1 MRLPRINRGKGIAY
15 AIVSG
20 MSFGFIPLFTLGA
33 MHGGYTTFSILTYRF
48 SFSTLLFGA
57 MLAIQRVP
65 VRVSF
70 RQILDRRTSW
80 CRLTTTSLRVSPPR

>member
-1 MRLPRINRGKGIAY
+1 MRLPRINRGKGIVY

-57 MLAIQRVP
+57 MLAMG
-65 VRVSF
+65 
-70 RQILDRRTSW
+70 DRRIFW